1 LHGYRIKLILGDDSL
16 RFWFPVEYASI
27 YAVLRTL
34 VKEACVRVVAI
45 EREGQ
50 RPERTR
56 YAITR
61 AGRKHFAE
69 LLAQAWREP
78 PSPSEAI
85 QLALAARAELDDA
98 EIEALLRERVEALNE
113 RLEALDRLARSAPA
127 PEMVQRQVALTRAD
141 LAWSQ
146 EQLST
151 HGGATHG
158 R

>member
-1 LHGYRIKLILGDDSL
+1 MHGYRIKLILEDDSL

-61 AGRKHFAE
+61 TGRKHFAE

-78 PSPSEAI
+78 QSPSEAI

-98 EIEALLRERVEALNE
+98 EI
-113 RLEALDRLARSAPA
+113 EALDRLARSAPA